1 METWCAS
8 LVPLVV
14 TDEQL
19 NEGLDVLEAGLALV
33 SEQKQVALSH
43 A

>member
-1 METWCAS
+1 MRI

-14 TDEQL
+14 SDEQFD
-19 NEGLDVLEAGLALV
+19 EGLDVLEAGLAHV
-33 SEQKQVALSH
+33 TEPKQAALSH

>member
-1 METWCAS
+1 LAEE

-19 NEGLDVLEAGLALV
+19 AEGLDVLELAIQEILIQAV
-33 SEQKQVALSH
+33 KA
-43 A
+43 